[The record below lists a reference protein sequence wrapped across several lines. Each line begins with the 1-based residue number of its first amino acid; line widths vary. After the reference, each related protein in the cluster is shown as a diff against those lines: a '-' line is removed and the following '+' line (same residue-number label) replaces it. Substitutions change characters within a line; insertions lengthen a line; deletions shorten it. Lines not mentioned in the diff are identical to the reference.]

1 LNFYLCVFPQGG
13 ELKTGFRLG
22 LRLGRPSRVL
32 TVPIY
37 ELDPVDRIAVA
48 AIGEPGQRQFFLL
61 ATGSG
66 RQLTLACEKSQIQAL
81 LVRLQQMLEAQGIE
95 APDNT
100 PASAGFEPGEPEWHV
115 GEMGL
120 GYHEA
125 RQMFVLVASQGAA
138 GEGAE
143 AGAAAAA
150 SDEAPSVRFW
160 LSHQQVVA
168 FSKQAEKVLTGG
180 RPLCPRCGLPMD
192 PAGHPC
198 PVSNGARPIF

>member
-1 LNFYLCVFPQGG
+1 MA
-13 ELKTGFRLG
+13 
-22 LRLGRPSRVL
+22 
-32 TVPIY
+32 IY

-48 AIGEPGQRQFFLL
+48 AVGEPGQRRFFLL

-66 RQLTLACEKSQIQAL
+66 RTLTLGCEKAQIQAL
-81 LVRLQQMLEAQGIE
+81 LVRLNQMLETQQIETPDQPAQADDSG
-95 APDNT
+95 PV
-100 PASAGFEPGEPEWHV
+100 PGEPEWQI

-138 GEGAE
+138 GEGGPSETPPA
-143 AGAAAAA
+143 
-150 SDEAPSVRFW
+150 DDAPSVRFW
-160 LSHQQVVA
+160 LSHDQVVA
-168 FSKQAEKVLTGG
+168 FSKQAESVLSAG

-198 PVSNGARPIF
+198 PVMNGARPIF